1 MDDAEEKRAAEI
13 LSPETRLA
21 NAWQPFTPLG
31 VAAFARAP
39 FWRLIL
45 LEFVVAAI
53 AAAVVIWFFHAN
65 YSPSIL
71 EAIQNLPDEA
81 VLQSGGLT
89 NVSAQVLTEKKFL
102 SIVIDL
108 KESGQLGKVAD
119 LQMEL
124 RQNYFQICSLLGC
137 VMFDYPKENIA
148 LGRSTSEP
156 WWGARQPVIFAMIGA
171 ATFVGVWLS
180 WSIFA
185 LVYAPIA
192 MLIAYFADREL
203 SWSGSW
209 KLACAAQMFAA
220 LLMSLAILLYGWQ
233 AFDLIRFLFFFSAH
247 FVVAWIFVFAAPFSL
262 PQVVEQIV
270 ADKNPFNTK

>member
-1 MDDAEEKRAAEI
+1 MDDEEKRAAEI

-39 FWRLIL
+39 LARLMVLKFI
-45 LEFVVAAI
+45 VAAI
-53 AAAVVIWFFHAN
+53 SATVVIWFLNAN

-71 EAIQNLPDEA
+71 EAIRNLPDEA
-81 VLQSGGLT
+81 ALQNGGLT
-89 NVSAQVLTEKKFL
+89 NVSSQVLTEKQFL

-108 KESGQLGKVAD
+108 EESGQLGKVAD
-119 LQMEL
+119 LQIEL
-124 RQNYFQICSLLGC
+124 RQNYFQICSLFGC
-137 VMFDYPKENIA
+137 VPFDYPKENIV

-156 WWGARQPVIFAMIGA
+156 WWGARQPVIFGVIGA

-180 WSIFA
+180 WSMLA
-185 LVYAPIA
+185 LFYAPIA
-192 MLIAYFADREL
+192 KLIAYFSDREL

-209 KLACAAQMFAA
+209 KLSCAAQMFAA
-220 LLMSLAILLYGWQ
+220 LLMGFAILLYGLQ

-247 FVVAWIFVFAAPFSL
+247 FVVAWIYVCAAPFSL
-262 PQVVEQIV
+262 PRVSEKIP
-270 ADKNPFNTK
+270 ATKNPFNSK